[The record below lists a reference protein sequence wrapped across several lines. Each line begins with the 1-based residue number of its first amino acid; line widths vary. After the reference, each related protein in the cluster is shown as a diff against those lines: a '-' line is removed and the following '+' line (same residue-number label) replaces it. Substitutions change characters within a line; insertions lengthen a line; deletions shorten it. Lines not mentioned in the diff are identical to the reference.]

1 MMDRSVS
8 MIVQRPGA
16 TSVSGHCESL
26 VPFGRKAIDCPL
38 TSKITHINASQIP
51 YANNARNTHPRKID

>member
-16 TSVSGHCESL
+16 TSASERCESL
-26 VPFGRKAIDCPL
+26 VRFGRKRVDCEL
-38 TSKITHINASQIP
+38 TSRITQINASQIP
-51 YANNARNTHPRKID
+51 YANNARNTHSGKIY